1 MANERTLCC
10 FQANPRESLGKLL
23 ERMKFF
29 SSASITTSPTIN
41 VGKMQELTQ
50 EQIESFPTNDYLL
63 VLDNASLQIEFQ
75 ILAVFLK
82 IKGS

>member
-23 ERMKFF
+23 EREDEVLF
-29 SSASITTSPTIN
+29 SSTITSPTAIN

-63 VLDNASLQIEFQ
+63 LLVCPRSVLDRTRKVREQF
-75 ILAVFLK
+75 
-82 IKGS
+82 

>member
-23 ERMKFF
+23 EREREDEVLF
-29 SSASITTSPTIN
+29 SSTITSPTAIN

-63 VLDNASLQIEFQ
+63 LLVCPPR
-75 ILAVFLK
+75 
-82 IKGS
+82 

>member
-23 ERMKFF
+23 EREDEVLF
-29 SSASITTSPTIN
+29 SSTITSPTAIN

-63 VLDNASLQIEFQ
+63 LVCPRYCYILKIEF
-75 ILAVFLK
+75 
-82 IKGS
+82 

>member
-1 MANERTLCC
+1 MANERTLRC

-23 ERMKFF
+23 EREDEVLF
-29 SSASITTSPTIN
+29 SSTITSPTAIN

-63 VLDNASLQIEFQ
+63 LLVCPPR
-75 ILAVFLK
+75 
-82 IKGS
+82 